1 MVFTKCTHT
10 CNVRYP
16 SDAVLAADCS
26 DLSPC
31 WSQHQLHC
39 STHRLPILS
48 NACICKYKHNDKL
61 TSQQY
66 RDTCTWI
73 SRETT
78 IFRHVNMLS
87 YCTFWQ
93 FWTEAFCQVQQHYG
107 SHGWPMK
114 KRGQWLGSQIATP
127 KETQRCKFMQWPD
140 PLQQS
145 SVCHSVTKGYIQFL
159 KSATYPQHDLS
170 ANSQWE
176 TNYSSLAGVLIMLG
190 TTIL

>member
-1 MVFTKCTHT
+1 MNWNLPAHNVVQWWPLWSVMNLQKEYHTPQNYKTQCRFMVFTKCTHT
-10 CNVRYP
+10 CNVCYP

-48 NACICKYKHNDKL
+48 NARICKYKHNDKL

-127 KETQRCKFMQWPD
+127 QWD
-140 PLQQS
+140 
-145 SVCHSVTKGYIQFL
+145 TK
-159 KSATYPQHDLS
+159 
-170 ANSQWE
+170 
-176 TNYSSLAGVLIMLG
+176 M
-190 TTIL
+190 